1 MFDRRMF
8 LFALTGAL
16 ALGSAAAGHAGERS
30 IFSQDAFEA
39 AQTAGRPILVEITA
53 PWCPVCRAQKPILS
67 ELTAAP
73 QFKNLAVFKV
83 DFDSRK
89 DVVRAFGAQ
98 TQSTLIAFK
107 GAKEVGRS
115 VGDTNPR
122 SIEDLLDR
130 AI

>member
-16 ALGSAAAGHAGERS
+16 ALATPSRATRESARS
-30 IFSQDAFEA
+30 SRR
-39 AQTAGRPILVEITA
+39 TPSRPRKRRAGRLVEITA

-73 QFKNLAVFKV
+73 QFKNLAVFEV

-115 VGDTNPR
+115 VGDTNAR